1 MTESKYDIFGISE
14 AFNHAL
20 EWRSRGASMIQ
31 RDVSPALRA
40 TDYKCPKYVWF
51 KSNETIMNE
60 DKKTKV
66 AMTLDEGKWAKMH
79 EQSRRVYDIDGIAP
93 TQHCNGGG
101 NLEPKILTRPYG
113 YYKGEVKE
121 KVAPAVKASAYA
133 ENNYLQEPI
142 NDQDGVSRTIKAQ
155 YQQTSRANLTRSDAF
170 GATGVRYDFRI
181 RKLTPREC
189 FRLMDVDDKDIDTI
203 QAAGIS
209 DSQQYKLAG
218 NSIVVNVLT
227 EIFRKLLVNT
237 QNDDRQL
244 RMF

>member
-1 MTESKYDIFGISE
+1 
-14 AFNHAL
+14 
-20 EWRSRGASMIQ
+20 
-31 RDVSPALRA
+31 
-40 TDYKCPKYVWF
+40 
-51 KSNETIMNE
+51 MNE

-66 AMTLDEGKWAKMH
+66 AMTLDGTYEH
-79 EQSRRVYDIDGIAP
+79 SNSVYDVDALAP
-93 TQHCNGGG
+93 TMQTCGGG
-101 NLEPKILTRPYG
+101 QREPKIVEPICLNS
-113 YYKGEVKE
+113 
-121 KVAPAVKASAYA
+121 KVNGKQPSVQDRVYSPQGTSTAITTCFHV
-133 ENNYLQEPI
+133 NIQEPI
-142 NDQDGVSRTIKAQ
+142 NAMP
-155 YQQTSRANLTRSDAF
+155 N
-170 GATGVRYDFRI
+170 FRI

-227 EIFRKLLVNT
+227 EIFRKLLVDT

>member
-1 MTESKYDIFGISE
+1 M
-14 AFNHAL
+14 AL
-20 EWRSRGASMIQ
+20 ETHSN
-31 RDVSPALRA
+31 DVVPCVKTLMNFTVICEMER
-40 TDYKCPKYVWF
+40 
-51 KSNETIMNE
+51 NMNE

-66 AMTLDEGKWAKMH
+66 AMTLDGAYEH
-79 EQSRRVYDIDGIAP
+79 SNRIYDVDALAP
-93 TQHCNGGG
+93 TRQSCGGG
-101 NLEPKILTRPYG
+101 NREPKI
-113 YYKGEVKE
+113 V
-121 KVAPAVKASAYA
+121 
-133 ENNYLQEPI
+133 EP
-142 NDQDGVSRTIKAQ
+142 K
-155 YQQTSRANLTRSDAF
+155 
-170 GATGVRYDFRI
+170 FRI

-227 EIFRKLLVNT
+227 EIFRKMLVDT

>member
-1 MTESKYDIFGISE
+1 MHQKFSKMKQLKLIANNGTRKKLKYDIFGISE

-20 EWRSRGASMIQ
+20 EWQSRGADSMIK

-40 TDYKCPKYVWF
+40 TDYKCPKYVWY
-51 KSNETIMNE
+51 NETNMNE

-66 AMTLDEGKWAKMH
+66 AMTLDECKRAKMH

-101 NLEPKILTRPYG
+101 NLELKIV
-113 YYKGEVKE
+113 E
-121 KVAPAVKASAYA
+121 PA
-133 ENNYLQEPI
+133 
-142 NDQDGVSRTIKAQ
+142 
-155 YQQTSRANLTRSDAF
+155 
-170 GATGVRYDFRI
+170 FRI

-227 EIFRKLLVNT
+227 EIFRKLLVDT
-237 QNDDRQL
+237 HNDDRQL

>member
-1 MTESKYDIFGISE
+1 MRTTTGNKRLDEAIRKELKVNRGGQIWLDCFMSRKSFTEV
-14 AFNHAL
+14 A
-20 EWRSRGASMIQ
+20 
-31 RDVSPALRA
+31 P
-40 TDYKCPKYVWF
+40 
-51 KSNETIMNE
+51 TITTRTPSDNNNFIMERNMNE

-101 NLEPKILTRPYG
+101 NLEPKIAEPIYLNS
-113 YYKGEVKE
+113 
-121 KVAPAVKASAYA
+121 KVNGKQPSVQDRIYSPEGTSTAITTCFHV
-133 ENNYLQEPI
+133 NIQEPI
-142 NDQDGVSRTIKAQ
+142 NAMPK
-155 YQQTSRANLTRSDAF
+155 
-170 GATGVRYDFRI
+170 DFRI
-181 RKLTPREC
+181 RKLTQREC
-189 FRLMDVDDKDIDTI
+189 FRFMDVDDKDIDTI

-227 EIFRKLLVNT
+227 EIFRKLLVDT

>member
-1 MTESKYDIFGISE
+1 MKKLKLRIANNEMKYDIFGISE

-20 EWRSRGASMIQ
+20 EWRSRGADSMIQ
-31 RDVSPALRA
+31 RSVSPA
-40 TDYKCPKYVWF
+40 
-51 KSNETIMNE
+51 
-60 DKKTKV
+60 
-66 AMTLDEGKWAKMH
+66 
-79 EQSRRVYDIDGIAP
+79 
-93 TQHCNGGG
+93 
-101 NLEPKILTRPYG
+101 
-113 YYKGEVKE
+113 
-121 KVAPAVKASAYA
+121 
-133 ENNYLQEPI
+133 
-142 NDQDGVSRTIKAQ
+142 
-155 YQQTSRANLTRSDAF
+155 
-170 GATGVRYDFRI
+170 FRI

-227 EIFRKLLVNT
+227 EIFRKLLVDT

>member
-1 MTESKYDIFGISE
+1 MRTTTVNKRLDEAIRKELKVNRGGQIWLDCFMGRTSHTEI
-14 AFNHAL
+14 A
-20 EWRSRGASMIQ
+20 
-31 RDVSPALRA
+31 P
-40 TDYKCPKYVWF
+40 
-51 KSNETIMNE
+51 TITTRTSSDNNNFIMERNMNE

-66 AMTLDEGKWAKMH
+66 AMTLDGTYEH
-79 EQSRRVYDIDGIAP
+79 SNRVYDVDALAP
-93 TQHCNGGG
+93 TMQTCGVG
-101 NLEPKILTRPYG
+101 NREPKI
-113 YYKGEVKE
+113 V
-121 KVAPAVKASAYA
+121 
-133 ENNYLQEPI
+133 EP
-142 NDQDGVSRTIKAQ
+142 K
-155 YQQTSRANLTRSDAF
+155 
-170 GATGVRYDFRI
+170 FRI

-227 EIFRKLLVNT
+227 EIFRKLLVDT

>member
-1 MTESKYDIFGISE
+1 MERNVDENILGISE

-20 EWRSRGASMIQ
+20 EWRSRGADGMIR

-40 TDYKCPKYVWF
+40 TDYKCPKYVWY
-51 KSNETIMNE
+51 KSNEANMNE
-60 DKKTKV
+60 DKNQ
-66 AMTLDEGKWAKMH
+66 
-79 EQSRRVYDIDGIAP
+79 EQ
-93 TQHCNGGG
+93 
-101 NLEPKILTRPYG
+101 KIITRPHG

-121 KVAPAVKASAYA
+121 HVAPAVKASAYA
-133 ENNYLQEPI
+133 ENNVLQEPI
-142 NDQDGVSRTIKAQ
+142 N
-155 YQQTSRANLTRSDAF
+155 
-170 GATGVRYDFRI
+170 ATPNFRI

-189 FRLMDVDDKDIDTI
+189 FRLMDVDDKDIDKI
-203 QAAGIS
+203 QAYPFENLIEHPAYSKQERANGMTEKEKRRLMRKSIS

-227 EIFRKLLVNT
+227 EIFRKLFVDT

>member
-20 EWRSRGASMIQ
+20 EWRSRGADGMIQ

-40 TDYKCPKYVWF
+40 TDYKCPKYVWY
-51 KSNETIMNE
+51 KSNETNVNE

-66 AMTLDEGKWAKMH
+66 AMTLDGTYEH
-79 EQSRRVYDIDGIAP
+79 SNRVYDVDALAP
-93 TQHCNGGG
+93 TMQTCGGG
-101 NLEPKILTRPYG
+101 NREPKILTRPHG

-142 NDQDGVSRTIKAQ
+142 NAK
-155 YQQTSRANLTRSDAF
+155 
-170 GATGVRYDFRI
+170 DFRI

-209 DSQQYKLAG
+209 ESQQYKLAG

-227 EIFRKLLVNT
+227 EIFRKLLVDT
-237 QNDDRQL
+237 HNDDRQL

>member
-1 MTESKYDIFGISE
+1 MKKLKLRIANNEMKYDIFGISE
-14 AFNHAL
+14 SFNRAL
-20 EWRSRGASMIQ
+20 EWRSGGAGMIK

-40 TDYKCPKYVWF
+40 TDYKCPKYVWY
-51 KSNETIMNE
+51 KSNETNMDE

-66 AMTLDEGKWAKMH
+66 AMTLDGTYEH
-79 EQSRRVYDIDGIAP
+79 SNRVYDVDALAP
-93 TQHCNGGG
+93 TMQTYGGG
-101 NLEPKILTRPYG
+101 NREPKI
-113 YYKGEVKE
+113 V
-121 KVAPAVKASAYA
+121 
-133 ENNYLQEPI
+133 EP
-142 NDQDGVSRTIKAQ
+142 K
-155 YQQTSRANLTRSDAF
+155 
-170 GATGVRYDFRI
+170 FRI

-227 EIFRKLLVNT
+227 EIFRKLLVDT

>member
-1 MTESKYDIFGISE
+1 MNFTVICEME
-14 AFNHAL
+14 RN
-20 EWRSRGASMIQ
+20 
-31 RDVSPALRA
+31 
-40 TDYKCPKYVWF
+40 
-51 KSNETIMNE
+51 MNE

-79 EQSRRVYDIDGIAP
+79 EQSRRVYDVDGITP

-101 NLEPKILTRPYG
+101 NQEPKILTRPHG

-133 ENNYLQEPI
+133 ENNYLQEPKIAEPICLNSKVNGKQPSVQDRIYSPEGTSTAITTCFHVNIQEPI
-142 NDQDGVSRTIKAQ
+142 NAMPK
-155 YQQTSRANLTRSDAF
+155 
-170 GATGVRYDFRI
+170 DFRI